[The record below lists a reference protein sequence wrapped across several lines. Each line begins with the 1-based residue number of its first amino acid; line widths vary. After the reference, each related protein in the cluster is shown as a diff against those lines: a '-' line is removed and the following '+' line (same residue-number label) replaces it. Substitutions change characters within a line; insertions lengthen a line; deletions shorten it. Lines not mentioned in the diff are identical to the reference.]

1 MEKRESHKGCSV
13 FLPCHLFIPL
23 CCTPDL
29 QEAHPRAW
37 DETHSV
43 TCFPSKCCM
52 ISFLDVF
59 IDHHGYE
66 AAAQFPLCGSEEF
79 RAATHPEGFSVLT
92 IPSFT
97 FLCEPGCSYHPLL
110 RGKSATRLE
119 YFLSSCHACPLWLDR
134 DLGTPLCP
142 KQATLQL
149 LKSSAT
155 SSTLPSCWS
164 FSLSLERLSES
175 KESLCLN
182 PHLSLSKSG
191 VLHIH

>member
-59 IDHHGYE
+59 IDHHGYK

-92 IPSFT
+92 IPSPFFASLVVHT
-97 FLCEPGCSYHPLL
+97 TRFSVGSQP
-110 RGKSATRLE
+110 RGWST
-119 YFLSSCHACPLWLDR
+119 
-134 DLGTPLCP
+134 
-142 KQATLQL
+142 
-149 LKSSAT
+149 SSAPVMPAHCGWIGT
-155 SSTLPSCWS
+155 SGLLSVPSRQHSS
-164 FSLSLERLSES
+164 F
-175 KESLCLN
+175 
-182 PHLSLSKSG
+182 
-191 VLHIH
+191 